1 MRSTVITYVNPAVAA
16 VLGVIVLNETFT
28 LAMGIGFVLV
38 ILGSTLATRRPVAAP
53 EARSGTG
60 FGRSSRRRQWMTRQS
75 GIGLRPSATRSSPE
89 TSIRRSPFM
98 SAELHRNLGE
108 VIALL
113 PLPATE
119 AAIDSVEAGGSGYNV
134 VLRLVGETETVL
146 IQTRWKDRDGT
157 PTIIEASH
165 LSKSPT
171 AVGDGEAKGDNQ
183 DESQPEGE
191 SPS

>member
-1 MRSTVITYVNPAVAA
+1 MDDAEVREQAQAFCDA
-16 VLGVIVLNETFT
+16 L
-28 LAMGIGFVLV
+28 LAGDVDKAI
-38 ILGSTLATRRPVAAP
+38 
-53 EARSGTG
+53 E
-60 FGRSSRRRQWMTRQS
+60 
-75 GIGLRPSATRSSPE
+75 
-89 TSIRRSPFM
+89 FM

-119 AAIDSVEAGGSGYNV
+119 ASIDSLAAGGSGYNV

-165 LSKSPT
+165 LSKTPT
-171 AVGDGEAKGDNQ
+171 TVAQAEDEPEAD
-183 DESQPEGE
+183 SAP
-191 SPS
+191 

>member
-1 MRSTVITYVNPAVAA
+1 MDDSAVREQAQA
-16 VLGVIVLNETFT
+16 FCEAIVGGDVDK
-28 LAMGIGFVLV
+28 AIG
-38 ILGSTLATRRPVAAP
+38 
-53 EARSGTG
+53 
-60 FGRSSRRRQWMTRQS
+60 
-75 GIGLRPSATRSSPE
+75 
-89 TSIRRSPFM
+89 FM

-119 AAIDSVEAGGSGYNV
+119 AAIDSLAAGGSGYNV

-165 LSKSPT
+165 LSKTPT
-171 AVGDGEAKGDNQ
+171 AGTDGEAEGDGQ
-183 DESQPEGE
+183 GQGQGQGDAS
-191 SPS
+191 S